1 MLERLGHHITV
12 VINGMEVIQRI
23 AYEQFDIIFMDV
35 HMPELN
41 GLETTRVIRE
51 TVPADKWPI
60 IIAVTANALKGDREN
75 CLNAGMYDYISKPL
89 KSTTVAEVIA
99 KYF

>member
-1 MLERLGHHITV
+1 
-12 VINGMEVIQRI
+12 
-23 AYEQFDIIFMDV
+23 MDV

-41 GLETTRVIRE
+41 GLDATRVIKE

-75 CLNAGMYDYISKPL
+75 CLNAGMDDYISKPI
-89 KSTTVAEVIA
+89 KSTAIAEMIA
-99 KYF
+99 KYFG